1 MERHRPDEIDVFR
14 VRPGPDWAGAFAGAF
29 GTVQNL
35 IEADV
40 FCSELD

>member
-1 MERHRPDEIDVFR
+1 MEPD
-14 VRPGPDWAGAFAGAF
+14 PDWAGAFAGAF

-40 FCSELD
+40 FFARNLIETSMCGC